1 MTEMVRTQNDIVEPM
16 PGKETLGQLL
26 SSELEPAAGNRNT
39 VKAFYEV
46 LASNE
51 VAAVSLMVTVDL
63 EWRFHGP
70 PHCQHL
76 MRLLTGESRRVEF
89 KFKPRSVTAIGD
101 RVIVEGW
108 QGSKAYWA
116 HVWTLED
123 GIMTQLREYFDTW
136 LTVIVRVSSV
146 GKEEGGGDDGYEIVQ
161 IWQSEP
167 KPRSNRFLPDV
178 VLPI

>member
-1 MTEMVRTQNDIVEPM
+1 MTKMMRAQNDAVESM
-16 PGKETLGQLL
+16 SGGETLGDLL
-26 SSELEPAAGNRNT
+26 SSEPEPAAGNRKT
-39 VKAFYEV
+39 VKAFYGA
-46 LASNE
+46 LARSDA
-51 VAAVSLMVTVDL
+51 AAVSRVVAADL
-63 EWRFHGP
+63 EWWFHGP

-116 HVWTLED
+116 HVWTLKE
-123 GIMTQLREYFDTW
+123 GIMRQLREYFDTW
-136 LTVIVRVSSV
+136 LTVIVRVS
-146 GKEEGGGDDGYEIVQ
+146 EEGGGDEGYEI
-161 IWQSEP
+161 IRLWQSEP
-167 KPRSNRFLPDV
+167 KERLNRSLPDV